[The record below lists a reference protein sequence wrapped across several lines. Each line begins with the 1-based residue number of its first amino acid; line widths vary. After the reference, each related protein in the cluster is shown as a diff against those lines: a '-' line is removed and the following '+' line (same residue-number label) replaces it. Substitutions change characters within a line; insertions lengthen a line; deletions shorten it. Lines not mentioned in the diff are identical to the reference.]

1 MGLGRGFASGFLMGI
16 QGANA
21 GLSAYYKG
29 KEMDEQEKMKAEIG
43 DIANAKPENT
53 TVVTPTME
61 GFKGAGPDESGAISQ
76 YDQSDAPVVR
86 KAGVKFLGQTYDQ
99 APTDSQQNTA
109 RTMAMAGV
117 MKKYDPMKGMQLEQQ
132 ALSSQREEQRFG
144 QEQKQWG
151 RQDDQRKREDE
162 HRTKRDDI
170 LKNSP
175 LGQYQAALAKSAQ
188 EQAAY
193 DAGIK
198 AGKSPEELG
207 PPPQK
212 PNLQRPGPMQIMA
225 GYADLIGLDY
235 KYDKVSTEGMINFQE
250 KAQKLDKENYVKAL
264 QVAQGGGTPEQIAKM
279 FNVDGMQ
286 IDPKNITISRTK
298 QANGPD
304 QVTLN
309 YKDDK
314 GQETSVNVMAEL
326 DAHGKV
332 KEIMDRFYQGKK
344 DQRDDKQLQLEE
356 KKTNSQVASAAVS
369 SALHGAQLEKLKEE
383 GKDRKTLQG
392 IRTSLQ
398 EAIANKDKATEDSLR
413 KQLMVYGTGIKG
425 NTNTSPEERRALFYL
440 ASGAA
445 KDETEA
451 ARMAHEKVQSSP
463 KDDYMALMKPN
474 SNGMTPKHEDVATI
488 MRSMH
493 GENWLD
499 QLGNKG
505 KAAGQAEAPV
515 KVGTMADQQKL
526 AKGTRYIAPDGTIR
540 IKQ

>member
-29 KEMDEQEKMKAEIG
+29 KEMDEQEKMKAEMG
-43 DIANAKPENT
+43 DIANAKPEDT
-53 TVVTPTME
+53 MVVTPTME

-109 RTMAMAGV
+109 RTLAMAGT
-117 MKKYDPMKGMQLEQQ
+117 MKKYDPLKGMQLEQQ

-144 QEQKQWG
+144 QEQKQWQ
-151 RQDDQRKREDE
+151 RQDDERKREDE
-162 HRTKRDDI
+162 HRTKRDDL

-175 LGQYQAALAKSAQ
+175 MGQYQVAMAKSAQ

-212 PNLQRPGPMQIMA
+212 PNIQRPGPMQIMA
-225 GYADLIGLDY
+225 SHAALIAHDY
-235 KYDKVSTEGMINFQE
+235 QYGKLNTEGLINFQNNMQ
-250 KAQKLDKENYVKAL
+250 KAEDENYVKAL
-264 QVAQGGGTPEQIAKM
+264 KVAHGGGTPEQIAKS
-279 FNVDGMQ
+279 FNSAGIQV
-286 IDPKNITISRTK
+286 DPKNITISRTQ

-326 DAHGKV
+326 DAHGKA
-332 KEIMDRFYQGKK
+332 KEIFDHFYQGKK
-344 DQRDDKQLQLEE
+344 DQREDKHLKLDE
-356 KKTNSQVASAAVS
+356 KKTDSQVASAAVS
-369 SALHGAQLEKLKEE
+369 NALHGAQLDKLKEDS
-383 GKDRKTLQG
+383 KDRATLQG
-392 IRTSLQ
+392 IRTNLQ
-398 EAIANKDKATEDSLR
+398 EAIANKDKTAEDSLR

-425 NTNTSPEERRALFYL
+425 TTNTSPEERLGLYFMAT
-440 ASGAA
+440 GAA
-445 KDETEA
+445 KDEAEA
-451 ARMAHEKVQSSP
+451 ARMAHEKKQSSP

-474 SNGMTPKHEDVATI
+474 SNGMALKHEDVAKI
-488 MRSMH
+488 MISMH

-505 KAAGQAEAPV
+505 KAAGLSKG
-515 KVGTMADQQKL
+515 KVVDGFEYLGGDPKDQKSWRE
-526 AKGTRYIAPDGTIR
+526 K
-540 IKQ
+540 K